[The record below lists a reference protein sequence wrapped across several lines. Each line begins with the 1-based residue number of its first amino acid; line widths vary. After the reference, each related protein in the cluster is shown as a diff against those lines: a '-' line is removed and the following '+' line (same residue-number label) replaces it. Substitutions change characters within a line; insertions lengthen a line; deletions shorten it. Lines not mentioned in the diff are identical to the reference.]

1 MIMKITILLKKINL
15 MNTIVLLMNML
26 KNTMIE

>member
-1 MIMKITILLKKINL
+1 MKITILLKKDKFDEYNS
-15 MNTIVLLMNML
+15 TVDEYVK